1 MCSKSW
7 YVWISRN
14 SLVTYFD
21 SFDVEHIPKRN
32 KKLIEKKNIVNIYR
46 IQAYDSIM
54 YRNFCIGFIDFM
66 LKDKNLVQYINLFS
80 RNEYEKNNKIIL
92 RYFQK
97 ILKRLKWWKSIVFFL
112 VNKEN
117 LKISIVCS
125 ECDKIQSKENKTSI
139 FDRYLLITNFC
150 VKKS

>member
-54 YRNFCIGFIDFM
+54 YRNFCIRFIDFM

-80 RNEYEKNNKIIL
+80 LNEYEKNNKIIL

-97 ILKRLKWWKSIVFFL
+97 ILKRLKW
-112 VNKEN
+112 
-117 LKISIVCS
+117 
-125 ECDKIQSKENKTSI
+125 
-139 FDRYLLITNFC
+139 
-150 VKKS
+150 

>member
-66 LKDKNLVQYINLFS
+66 LKDKNLVQYTNLFS
-80 RNEYEKNNKIIL
+80 LNEYEKNNKIIL

-97 ILKRLKWWKSIVFFL
+97 ILKRLKW
-112 VNKEN
+112 
-117 LKISIVCS
+117 
-125 ECDKIQSKENKTSI
+125 
-139 FDRYLLITNFC
+139 
-150 VKKS
+150 

>member
-54 YRNFCIGFIDFM
+54 YRNFCIGFIDFT

-80 RNEYEKNNKIIL
+80 LNEYEKNNKIIL

-97 ILKRLKWWKSIVFFL
+97 ILKRLKW
-112 VNKEN
+112 
-117 LKISIVCS
+117 
-125 ECDKIQSKENKTSI
+125 
-139 FDRYLLITNFC
+139 
-150 VKKS
+150 